1 MLGKEIKWTKS
12 FKQTSS
18 NSDEYWEDLKLQIT
32 ENKINKPNSLY
43 SFKSKWYENWVFEKI
58 GGFTSVIFRITE
70 QCETLNNWLF
80 FENTGGAKS
89 LKNFKFYKILSTQY
103 FIYLHQ
109 RVQEKSQYVIYLIK
123 NITHRCVTLPASRQ
137 VFLKYKRGSFPVKT
151 IFRTL
156 KGALSKRKKGF
167 LLFTHQEAVRI
178 LRQMRKKHT
187 RLSVI
192 GIKYDRLS
200 IHAHFSCLLLR
211 RNKLVRI

>member
-1 MLGKEIKWTKS
+1 MKIQVVRKVCKI
-12 FKQTSS
+12 S
-18 NSDEYWEDLKLQIT
+18 N
-32 ENKINKPNSLY
+32 
-43 SFKSKWYENWVFEKI
+43 
-58 GGFTSVIFRITE
+58 FT
-70 QCETLNNWLF
+70 
-80 FENTGGAKS
+80 
-89 LKNFKFYKILSTQY
+89 KFYRLNTL
-103 FIYLHQ
+103 FICGYQ
-109 RVQEKSQYVIYLIK
+109 RVQEKSQYVISLIK
-123 NITHRCVTLPASRQ
+123 NITHRCVTLPASRH
-137 VFLKYKRGSFPVKT
+137 VFLNYKRGSFPVKT

-178 LRQMRKKHT
+178 FRQMRKKHT

>member
-1 MLGKEIKWTKS
+1 MQFNFPCLGKKS
-12 FKQTSS
+12 NEQNHS
-18 NSDEYWEDLKLQIT
+18 
-32 ENKINKPNSLY
+32 NKPVPIQMNI
-43 SFKSKWYENWVFEKI
+43 EKI
-58 GGFTSVIFRITE
+58 LNCRSRKIKLTSQTVCILSNQNDTKIGYFLKIQVVRKVCKISNFT
-70 QCETLNNWLF
+70 
-80 FENTGGAKS
+80 
-89 LKNFKFYKILSTQY
+89 KFYRLNTL
-103 FIYLHQ
+103 FICGYQ
-109 RVQEKSQYVIYLIK
+109 RVQEKSQYVISLIK
-123 NITHRCVTLPASRQ
+123 NITLRCVTLPASRH

-156 KGALSKRKKGF
+156 KVALSKRKKGF

-178 LRQMRKKHT
+178 FRQMRKKHT

>member
-70 QCETLNNWLF
+70 QCKTLNNWLF

-89 LKNFKFYKILSTQY
+89 LQNFKFYKILSTQY
-103 FIYLHQ
+103 FIYLWVSKSTRKIAICNTPHQ
-109 RVQEKSQYVIYLIK
+109 KHYTSLC
-123 NITHRCVTLPASRQ
+123 N
-137 VFLKYKRGSFPVKT
+137 
-151 IFRTL
+151 
-156 KGALSKRKKGF
+156 
-167 LLFTHQEAVRI
+167 FTRFQAR
-178 LRQMRKKHT
+178 
-187 RLSVI
+187 
-192 GIKYDRLS
+192 
-200 IHAHFSCLLLR
+200 FS
-211 RNKLVRI
+211 

>member
-1 MLGKEIKWTKS
+1 MVRKVCKI
-12 FKQTSS
+12 S
-18 NSDEYWEDLKLQIT
+18 N
-32 ENKINKPNSLY
+32 
-43 SFKSKWYENWVFEKI
+43 
-58 GGFTSVIFRITE
+58 FT
-70 QCETLNNWLF
+70 
-80 FENTGGAKS
+80 
-89 LKNFKFYKILSTQY
+89 KFYRLSTL
-103 FIYLHQ
+103 FICGYQ
-109 RVQEKSQYVIYLIK
+109 RVQEKSQYVISLIK
-123 NITHRCVTLPASRQ
+123 NITHRCVTLPASRY

-156 KGALSKRKKGF
+156 KVALSKRKKGF

-211 RNKLVRI
+211 RNKLVRISFRFKET